1 MSLKRQR
8 HHQPTP
14 FQLKKKFG
22 GGKSQKSKGFFWWGA
37 ARLAVSGGVATS
49 VLWAKIGSS
58 EVKKSLQVG
67 RNYEIIARKGGF
79 FFGLRCAK
87 PKNRPVWRQFL

>member
-22 GGKSQKSKGFFWWGA
+22 GKSQKKAKGAAGGARPPLGGQA
-37 ARLAVSGGVATS
+37 ARLR
-49 VLWAKIGSS
+49 LHFCAKMGSS
-58 EVKKSLQVG
+58 EIVKIYQ
-67 RNYEIIARKGGF
+67 RKQSSVCLLF
-79 FFGLRCAK
+79 FL
-87 PKNRPVWRQFL
+87 